1 MPQARK
7 AAVIYARTSFNISER
22 RACRLFRL
30 SRTVSRYK
38 TKRDEDDPAIILKI
52 KDLAERRRRFG
63 YRRLFT
69 LLKREG
75 IFMNQKKFRR
85 IYNEQ
90 KLSLKIRKGR
100 KIRSMPRA
108 PIEVPVKANQRW
120 SMDFVSDSLGPTG
133 RKFRTLAVVDDFTR
147 ECVLLYVDFSIPG
160 LTVSK
165 ALDSVGR
172 LPLIFNIDN
181 GSEFTCRAMDQ
192 WAHDKGIKLD
202 FIRPGKPNENAFI
215 ESFNGKFRDEC
226 LNENWFL
233 SLEDARR
240 TIEEW
245 RIDYNENRPHS
256 SLGDLTPKEF
266 AAQTTREDST

>member
-1 MPQARK
+1 MVSYSQLHYP
-7 AAVIYARTSFNISER
+7 ISER

-30 SRTVSRYK
+30 SRTVKKYK
-38 TKRDEDDPAIILKI
+38 PLRHDDPNIIVKI
-52 KDLAERRRRFG
+52 KSLAERRRRFG

-75 IFMNQKKFRR
+75 VFMNQKKFRR

-90 KLSLKIRKGR
+90 SLSLKIRKGR
-100 KIRSMPRA
+100 KIKSMPRA
-108 PIEVPVKANQRW
+108 PIETPKASNQRW

-133 RKFRTLAVVDDFTR
+133 RKFRTLTVVDDFTR
-147 ECVLLYVDFSIPG
+147 ECVLLHVDFSIPG
-160 LTVSK
+160 LAVTR
-165 ALDSVGR
+165 ALDTVGR
-172 LPLIFNIDN
+172 LPQVFNIDN
-181 GSEFTCRAMDQ
+181 GTEFTCRIMDE
-192 WAHDKGIKLD
+192 WAHTKNIKLD

-240 TIEEW
+240 TIEAW

-256 SLGDLTPKEF
+256 SLGDLTPREF
-266 AAQTTREDST
+266 ADLTMCKDST